1 VSALVECF
9 EIPCF
14 FPNFLNRMHQYSLSD
29 FWPSLLYV
37 EGFLQRFITPIVRV
51 TKAKKTKAFFTL
63 PQYEAWKEENNGGKG
78 WTTKYYKGLGTSTSN
93 EAKDYFSNLDKHEL
107 NFADLSEDIKR
118 ISLSD
123 EKEVD
128 CDHTM
133 VFDDS
138 QPGVIPSKAI
148 TGDDLIDMAFSKTR
162 VEDRKVWL
170 NSIDPDVFLDYA
182 AAKISGGIL
191 YSDFVNKELI
201 LFSKADNI
209 RSIPHLIDGFKPSQ
223 RKVMFSCFKRK
234 LKDEFKVAQLAGYV
248 GEHSAYHHGEASLAG
263 AIIGLAQ
270 SFCGSNNVNF
280 LSPCGQF
287 GTRRMGGKDNA
298 SPRYIYTK
306 LEKITRAIFHPDD
319 DALLTYLNDDGIS
332 IEPEYY
338 VPVIPVILVNGAD
351 GIGTGWSC
359 KIPVRKIKQ
368 IAFFILYCA

>member
-1 VSALVECF
+1 
-9 EIPCF
+9 
-14 FPNFLNRMHQYSLSD
+14 M
-29 FWPSLLYV
+29 

-51 TKAKKTKAFFTL
+51 SKAKKSKAFFTL
-63 PQYEAWKEENNGGKG
+63 PQYEVWKEENNGGKG

-107 NFADLSEDIKR
+107 NFADLSDDIKR

-123 EKEVD
+123 ENDVD
-128 CDHTM
+128 NDNCM
-133 VFDDS
+133 VFDES

-182 AAKISGGIL
+182 AAKTSGGIL

-209 RSIPHLIDGFKPSQ
+209 RSIPHLVDGFKPSQ

-263 AIIGLAQ
+263 TIIGLAQ

-306 LEKITRAIFHPDD
+306 LEKVTRTIFHPDD

-359 KIPVRKIKQ
+359 KIPVRTLN
-368 IAFFILYCA
+368 FILFFYCTAKANIEANYSVCLLHSS